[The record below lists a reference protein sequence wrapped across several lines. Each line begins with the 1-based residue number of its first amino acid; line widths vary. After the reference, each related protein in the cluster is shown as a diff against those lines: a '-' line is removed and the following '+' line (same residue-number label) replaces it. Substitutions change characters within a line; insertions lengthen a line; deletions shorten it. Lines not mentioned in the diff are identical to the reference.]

1 MKTQEEV
8 LNQLYVTA
16 KDLKILMPT
25 VSLDKCSKY
34 IEMIQA
40 EMKEKK
46 FFIPE
51 TKPRLA
57 LTKLVRKRFGI

>member
-40 EMKEKK
+40 EMKEKN